1 MRSLGV
7 LLFTAFLLCAN
18 AFGHAGRVDKNGC
31 HVAKSIGLRHC
42 HGKATN
48 SVCNGKSPAKGDENV
63 LYGRVVSVHDGDT
76 FNAKIQ
82 GAVMSFRMAD
92 IDAPELDQPY
102 GDKARAIAAA
112 ALDGKEVLMLR
123 VDTDTYG
130 RFVVHVWIGD
140 LNVNREVVALGA
152 AWFYAEYAHGDCLYQ
167 VENAARD
174 AKRGMWKL
182 PLEERVEPWV
192 WRQHKRDATSAKHR
206 KRSAARIDDG
216 PFTESSPNPPPRLDP
231 PPASQT
237 DHADRPAPSSRRS
250 LRSSNPFPYPR

>member
-1 MRSLGV
+1 MLGALIV
-7 LLFTAFLLCAN
+7 AASLLCAN
-18 AFGHAGRVDKNGC
+18 AFGHGGHVDKNSC
-31 HVAKSIGLRHC
+31 HVAKSTGLRHC
-42 HGKATN
+42 HGKATK
-48 SVCNGKSPAKGDENV
+48 STCNGKVPAQGDENV

-82 GAVMSFRMAD
+82 GAVMKFRMAD

-102 GDKARAIAAA
+102 GNKARAILAA

-167 VENAARD
+167 VENEARD
-174 AKRGMWKL
+174 AKRGLWKL
-182 PLEERVEPWV
+182 PLDKRVEPWV
-192 WRQHKRDATSAKHR
+192 WRQRKRDATNAKHR
-206 KRSAARIDDG
+206 TSRPRI
-216 PFTESSPNPPPRLDP
+216 NK
-231 PPASQT
+231 
-237 DHADRPAPSSRRS
+237 
-250 LRSSNPFPYPR
+250 